1 MTEVTRTVTPN
12 KAKNALRHAMRRKR
26 PVFLWGPPGI
36 GKSDVVK
43 QIADTFDAPMI
54 DVRLSLWE
62 PTDIKGIPYFD
73 SNQNKMVWGHPK
85 LKNRKAKKQYTG
97 IELEDDTED
106 INDVAEVAE
115 VNDQITDAVTQ
126 EVAHVPG
133 PEAVQAFATESTS
146 TDTSD
151 WN

>member
-1 MTEVTRTVTPN
+1 MSQESAQVENAVVTAPV
-12 KAKNALRHAMRRKR
+12 LRITISD
-26 PVFLWGPPGI
+26 VLGLLDQ
-36 GKSDVVK
+36 GKSRK
-43 QIADTFDAPMI
+43 EIAEHYGRTQSDM
-54 DVRLSLWE
+54 
-62 PTDIKGIPYFD
+62 K
-73 SNQNKMVWGHPK
+73 KMVWDHPK

-115 VNDQITDAVTQ
+115 VAVT
-126 EVAHVPG
+126 ENVVELPSIS
-133 PEAVQAFATESTS
+133 ESPAELVNGEMVGS